1 MPQRKAAKKALRQN
15 KKRRQ
20 KNLQVKK
27 NVKVAIKKLKKAAEA
42 KDASTGQKALAEAY
56 KSLDK
61 AVTKKIIHRNKA
73 AKRKSRLSKLL
84 KKATPKTSS

>member
-1 MPQRKAAKKALRQN
+1 
-15 KKRRQ
+15 
-20 KNLQVKK
+20 
-27 NVKVAIKKLKKAAEA
+27 
-42 KDASTGQKALAEAY
+42 ALAEAY